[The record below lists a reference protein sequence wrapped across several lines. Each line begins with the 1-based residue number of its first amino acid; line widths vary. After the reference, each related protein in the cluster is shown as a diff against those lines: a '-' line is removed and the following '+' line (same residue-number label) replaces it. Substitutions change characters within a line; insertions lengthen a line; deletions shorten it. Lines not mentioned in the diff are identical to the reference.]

1 MKYFSGKPATHAN
14 CPQLFWVVAVVAPE
28 WYQALLMWHLDITPL
43 PKGHTVLQ
51 ARTAGGNRGMVGPVF
66 VPCLQPFFF
75 SPSSPL
81 AAVVIL
87 LQGCP
92 CNMAAAAW
100 QFGNI
105 LICKEHPFRSKN
117 GPVSLCGLAAS
128 HRSTRKN
135 KTHLFPLS
143 FHTRE
148 LKTFD
153 LQVRYSLHRSSP
165 EWSGLTNHWPG
176 EHSLHHKPSSSA
188 CDSWLE
194 VRSINKQ
201 GEQVGRER

>member
-1 MKYFSGKPATHAN
+1 MQIVPSCSEWWQWRHQNDTKPYQCDTSTLLPFPKDIL
-14 CPQLFWVVAVVAPE
+14 CSKPGQLVGTGAW
-28 WYQALLMWHLDITPL
+28 LDLCLSP
-43 PKGHTVLQ
+43 
-51 ARTAGGNRGMVGPVF
+51 AF
-66 VPCLQPFFF
+66 LQPFFF
-75 SPSSPL
+75 FSSSPL
-81 AAVVIL
+81 EAVIL

-92 CNMAAAAW
+92 CNMAAAAG

-165 EWSGLTNHWPG
+165 E
-176 EHSLHHKPSSSA
+176 
-188 CDSWLE
+188 
-194 VRSINKQ
+194 
-201 GEQVGRER
+201 